1 MFAIC
6 DRVIKVEVTGDGLSQ
21 LSDLPNLKSVAVP
34 SASALS
40 SQQTDALRELR
51 ELETLDLS
59 NCYGATAETKLP
71 PPTDSDDSDICL
83 PPMPHLRGLSL
94 YGAGFSGDG
103 LEHLTAVEVLDLTDT
118 DVRDDAMPKLATMRN
133 LKSLSLAGTKITDA
147 GLEHLK
153 GLTQLRSLWLG
164 GRGARPEGVTTEGI
178 RRLQRSLPDCKIK

>member
-1 MFAIC
+1 
-6 DRVIKVEVTGDGLSQ
+6 
-21 LSDLPNLKSVAVP
+21 
-34 SASALS
+34 
-40 SQQTDALRELR
+40 
-51 ELETLDLS
+51 
-59 NCYGATAETKLP
+59 
-71 PPTDSDDSDICL
+71 
-83 PPMPHLRGLSL
+83 MPHLRGLSL

-178 RRLQRSLPDCKIK
+178 NGFKGRCPTARSSDGSPATPLLYRPPSVDPNACQQYNHFFTV